1 MINIK
6 TEDNLL
12 NFLDEN
18 EDMKDI
24 FLSADL
30 EGYNK
35 KLLVLLMFRK
45 LLGTKVSLFFKVSQ
59 DTIS

>member
-12 NFLDEN
+12 KFLDEN